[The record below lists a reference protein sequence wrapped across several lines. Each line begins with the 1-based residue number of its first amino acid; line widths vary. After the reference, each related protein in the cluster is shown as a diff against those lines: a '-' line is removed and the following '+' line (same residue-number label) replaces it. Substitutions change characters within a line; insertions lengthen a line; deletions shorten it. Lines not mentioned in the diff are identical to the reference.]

1 MAATRTITNA
11 FAVRTL
17 PDIFYEDPE
26 PVEDGMRQAPHVHR
40 LVHLLMQR
48 YEDRPDVFVSGDGF
62 VNYNR
67 RNGNDRVA
75 PDCFIAFDV
84 DVQAIYANLP
94 NFWVWEIGKAPDFA
108 LEVASPSTAANDVG
122 PKRALYERLGVR
134 EYWRFDPTGGD
145 LYGQAL
151 AGDRLVNGVYQ
162 PCETV
167 TTADGVV
174 RGHCA
179 LLGVD
184 FSWDGASFDALDPET
199 GKTIDKLAAEREAR
213 LEAEAE
219 IARLREQLR
228 RQS

>member
-1 MAATRTITNA
+1 M
-11 FAVRTL
+11 
-17 PDIFYEDPE
+17 
-26 PVEDGMRQAPHVHR
+26 
-40 LVHLLMQR
+40 
-48 YEDRPDVFVSGDGF
+48 
-62 VNYNR
+62 
-67 RNGNDRVA
+67 
-75 PDCFIAFDV
+75 

-145 LYGQAL
+145 FYGQAL

-184 FSWDGASFDALDPET
+184 FSWNGASFDALDPET
-199 GKTIDKLAAEREAR
+199 GKTIDKLAAELEARAADREALAAERAAR

-219 IARLREQLR
+219 IARLRGAAPQPILAPAPPPYGCIPGPCNSDMDFCEHSLQGAFSPLPCSFLSHFIR
-228 RQS
+228 LPTVQSSWKW